1 MRALI
6 GLLLLGAVVYALY
19 QTITSNAPTSHKV
32 LWSALVILAPVVGLI
47 IWAIM
52 GPGSPVKG

>member
-1 MRALI
+1 MR
-6 GLLLLGAVVYALY
+6 GLVAIILLAAVVYAVYRIVL
-19 QTITSNAPTSHKV
+19 SPAPTAHKV

-52 GPGSPVKG
+52 GPGSPVKT